1 MTSDH
6 PMEQPVFREPWEA
19 QVFAL
24 VTALIEQG
32 ALSSSEWSQ
41 TLGSAIKS
49 AQQQGD
55 PDTGDTYY
63 QHWIAALEMVLAEK
77 ELASAEEIKS
87 LIEAWRKA
95 YLTTPHGQPV
105 ELGTGGASQC
115 PLVSH
120 SSH

>member
-1 MTSDH
+1 MSKITSDH
-6 PMEQPVFREPWEA
+6 LMEQPVFREPWEA

-77 ELASAEEIKS
+77 ELASAEEIQT

-105 ELGTGGASQC
+105 EL
-115 PLVSH
+115 
-120 SSH
+120 